1 MNPNP
6 ESSQSNATF
15 QQWAQEELR
24 EHRSGP
30 LRIAT
35 GNTGGEV
42 PLTTVDPDGYQD
54 IVDGFLAQN
63 AADYLPDTYTEEQIA
78 GFEAQREQ
86 LAAMMAS
93 PDNAW
98 LELPLQASG
107 RFSVVLIK
115 GVARGT
121 VLLQPANIY
130 AEPTVDYMTFVNPVE
145 IQIMTSNFRFVR
157 RMHETSALQALSP
170 LELQPGTSVQS
181 DAQFETYLR
190 GTGGS
195 SIAHNAGTCAM
206 QPKELGGVVDAELL
220 VYGVSGVSVADASI
234 IPIVPV
240 SRPDV

>member
-86 LAAMMAS
+86 LAAMMADQGRRS
-93 PDNAW
+93 RHCA
-98 LELPLQASG
+98 ASA
-107 RFSVVLIK
+107 S
-115 GVARGT
+115 
-121 VLLQPANIY
+121 Q
-130 AEPTVDYMTFVNPVE
+130 
-145 IQIMTSNFRFVR
+145 
-157 RMHETSALQALSP
+157 H
-170 LELQPGTSVQS
+170 
-181 DAQFETYLR
+181 LR
-190 GTGGS
+190 G
-195 SIAHNAGTCAM
+195 AH
-206 QPKELGGVVDAELL
+206 
-220 VYGVSGVSVADASI
+220 
-234 IPIVPV
+234 
-240 SRPDV
+240 SRLHDFCEPG